1 MSAPTGDFYM
11 TGARHARAVVL
22 NAAGVPAAAGADG
35 VVNEFYELATLMN
48 FNTENPDFRKIDH
61 YGGDRVRATDVLPPN
76 ASGSAS
82 MAVGSIN
89 PATYAALTGTSVVT
103 IGEATGIGIATSK
116 RGYEP
121 DVAILAIQQA
131 VNSSNIRR
139 WCMDIAP
146 IAKAMFKNGSMN
158 ENKTEFSFQLSLGV
172 AKQYPWGIGFDAGV
186 EGYTSAE
193 LVKFWF
199 DNFPW
204 FVAWLGDN
212 TVTEF
217 LFHAD
222 RQAFSVD
229 KIHGVWVYDIG
240 TGEVTEDATP
250 ALAVDGVIPTAKP
263 AAGDIVMSL
272 YELES
277 APE

>member
-11 TGARHARAVVL
+11 VGARHARALVL
-22 NAAGVPAAAGADG
+22 NAAGVPAAAAADG
-35 VVNEFYELATLMN
+35 VVYEGYELATLMN
-48 FNTENPDFRKIDH
+48 FNTENPDFRKIEH
-61 YGGDRVRATDVLPPN
+61 YGGDRIRATDVLPPN
-76 ASGSAS
+76 ASGSAT

-89 PATYAALTGTSVVT
+89 PATYAALTGTEVIT

-121 DVAILAIQQA
+121 DVAVLAIQHA
-131 VNSSNIRR
+131 VNSSNISR

-158 ENKTEFSFQLSLGV
+158 ENKTEFSFALSLGISR
-172 AKQYPWGIGFDAGV
+172 AYPWGIAYDAGV
-186 EGYTSAE
+186 EGFTSAE

-212 TVTEF
+212 VVTEF
-217 LFHAD
+217 LFDTNH
-222 RQAFSVD
+222 QAFSTD
-229 KIHGVWVYDIG
+229 KIHGVWVYDAG
-240 TGEVTEDATP
+240 TGEIAEDAT
-250 ALAVDGVIPTAKP
+250 ADLAVDGVTPTAKP
-263 AAGDIVMSL
+263 AVGDIVMCL